1 MRALLAITATL
12 ALFAAGC
19 GSDDNS
25 SSDSSS
31 SSPDTTAAPA
41 STSSSSSSGSA
52 NAVDIKNFAFNPT
65 DTTVKVGQKV
75 TWTNEDTATHNV
87 VSDDGTFKSKDLGQ
101 GDTYEFTA
109 DKAGTFSYVC
119 TYHPQMKATLTVQ

>member
-1 MRALLAITATL
+1 MRALLAITATF

-19 GSDDNS
+19 GDD

-31 SSPDTTAAPA
+31 AGTTSDSAGGGYSAPA
-41 STSSSSSSGSA
+41 SGTAGASG
-52 NAVDIKNFAFNPT
+52 AVDIKGFAFNPA

-75 TWTNEDTATHNV
+75 TWTNNDSTEHNV
-87 VSDDGTFKSKDLGQ
+87 VADDGTFKSQDLEQ
-101 GDTYEFTA
+101 GDKYEYTA

-119 TYHPQMKATLTVQ
+119 TYHPQMKATLTVK